1 MLQVR
6 PEAASNVTGKAR
18 SARYTTLWIWDGSFH
33 VSVLILIHDASAD
46 PMNRAHGRRT
56 DYLLHQDLAR
66 LHDKREIEAFH

>member
-6 PEAASNVTGKAR
+6 PEAVSNVTGKAR
-18 SARYTTLWIWDGSFH
+18 SARYTTLWIWDSSIH

-56 DYLLHQDLAR
+56 VCLLHQDLAR